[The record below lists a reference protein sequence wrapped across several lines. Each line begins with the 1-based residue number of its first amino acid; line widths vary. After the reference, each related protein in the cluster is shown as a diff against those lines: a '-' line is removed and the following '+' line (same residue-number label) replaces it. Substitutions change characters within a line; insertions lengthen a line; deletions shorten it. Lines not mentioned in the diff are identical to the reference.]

1 MNGRLRWGQA
11 LVVLVTVLAIGCSGG
26 IGSRGSDAAPTVEEL
41 KRRVLDL
48 QRRAT
53 INEVEL
59 TRLRQRVTEL
69 EAGSRAS
76 AKASSVRETPRT
88 AEVERAL
95 MAPRKPPKID
105 ETDLEPVKY
114 AQSGALSEAEVIL
127 SPEGSLAP
135 VRASEQAQSLYDRGY
150 SLYHQ
155 GRFLDAETELRRF
168 LRSYADTDLADNA
181 QYWVGE
187 SRYARKDYAGAL
199 AAFRETVERFPEGN
213 KVADALFKAGQ
224 CFEAQGDQGSA
235 LETYREVIQRYAETA
250 AAARATERVRAL
262 R

>member
-155 GRFLDAETELRRF
+155 GRFLDAEGEAVQEDMDELAEIVSFLKEPLRYQLLGGEGGVVEHQVDLAHRF
-168 LRSYADTDLADNA
+168 LGSL
-181 QYWVGE
+181 G
-187 SRYARKDYAGAL
+187 GAL
-199 AAFRETVERFPEGN
+199 IKGALGLPVKDGN
-213 KVADALFKAGQ
+213 A
-224 CFEAQGDQGSA
+224 
-235 LETYREVIQRYAETA
+235 
-250 AAARATERVRAL
+250 
-262 R
+262 

>member
-1 MNGRLRWGQA
+1 M
-11 LVVLVTVLAIGCSGG
+11 
-26 IGSRGSDAAPTVEEL
+26 
-41 KRRVLDL
+41 
-48 QRRAT
+48 
-53 INEVEL
+53 
-59 TRLRQRVTEL
+59 
-69 EAGSRAS
+69 
-76 AKASSVRETPRT
+76 
-88 AEVERAL
+88 
-95 MAPRKPPKID
+95 
-105 ETDLEPVKY
+105 
-114 AQSGALSEAEVIL
+114 
-127 SPEGSLAP
+127 
-135 VRASEQAQSLYDRGY
+135 
-150 SLYHQ
+150 
-155 GRFLDAETELRRF
+155 RRF